1 MAKEDVLK
9 SDGLTDAEIALLLKP
24 IAQLTVAELPYAVSA
39 KDRHGELNR
48 KANAE
53 YISDRKK
60 TFYVQS
66 DCLDRVLNPAT
77 GKYYDSKSKYYADL
91 KATGHVVVE
100 SGIVPEKR
108 EQRGDYNVYKEL
120 KEAAQQHGLIS

>member
-1 MAKEDVLK
+1 MMAHYYECSGCRNNFKVGDNDDYD
-9 SDGLTDAEIALLLKP
+9 SDPQTRKCLYCGQIGGIL
-24 IAQLTVAELPYAVSA
+24 Y
-39 KDRHGELNR
+39 HG
-48 KANAE
+48 
-53 YISDRKK
+53 YSGFVHSCI
-60 TFYVQS
+60 S

-120 KEAAQQHGLIS
+120 KEAAQRHGLIS